1 MKPTVNVLIVGIGGQ
16 GVLKASQVLS
26 DVLVRQGF
34 DVKQSEVHGMAQR
47 GGSVVSEV
55 RFGEEVF
62 SPVTGQTEADYVVV
76 LEENEGKRAVP
87 RLRAGTGKMV
97 EVPPDTLAAL
107 PDPRSRNMAAL
118 GRLSA
123 FLDIEEPAW
132 LDAIKACMPATSVE
146 TNVQAFKTGRALEG

>member
-1 MKPTVNVLIVGIGGQ
+1 MSRTVNVLIVGIGGQ

-26 DVLVRQGF
+26 EALVRQGF

-55 RFGEEVF
+55 RFGDEVF

-76 LEENEGKRAVP
+76 LEENEGKRSAP
-87 RLRAGTGKMV
+87 RLRRGAGRMV
-97 EVPPDTLAAL
+97 EVPPETVDAL

-123 FLDIEEPAW
+123 FLDIQEPVW
-132 LDAIKACMPATSVE
+132 FGAIAACMPAASVE
-146 TNVQAFKTGRALEG
+146 ANVQAFKAGRALEP